1 MDKINVN
8 ETIDNYLQN
17 LNNLLEKHV
26 PSKELIMQDRKFQE
40 KPWFAKGL
48 QVSIKKN
55 AQYLFFIFSD
65 KTMAF
70 SEIYYQTI
78 L

>member
-1 MDKINVN
+1 
-8 ETIDNYLQN
+8 
-17 LNNLLEKHV
+17 
-26 PSKELIMQDRKFQE
+26 MQDRKFQE

-55 AQYLFFIFSD
+55 AQYLFFIFSN
-65 KTMAF
+65 KPMAF

>member
-1 MDKINVN
+1 
-8 ETIDNYLQN
+8 
-17 LNNLLEKHV
+17 
-26 PSKELIMQDRKFQE
+26 MQDRKFQE

-55 AQYLFFIFSD
+55 VQYLFFIFSD